1 MYLWLRPGRS
11 EHGDDKELE
20 MATEQD
26 RQEERDRM
34 GNDPLETP
42 PTEELEDEN
51 PLESPAPSAD
61 DEPVRDSP
69 EERASIS
76 METER
81 NVAKSTEG
89 QTVGGTEKT
98 PETE

>member
-1 MYLWLRPGRS
+1 
-11 EHGDDKELE
+11 
-20 MATEQD
+20 MATEED
-26 RQEERDRM
+26 RQEERDRL

-42 PTEELEDEN
+42 PTEELEEEN
-51 PLESPAPSAD
+51 PLESPAAAD

-69 EERASIS
+69 EERASTS

-89 QTVGGTEKT
+89 QTVGGTDKT
-98 PETE
+98 T